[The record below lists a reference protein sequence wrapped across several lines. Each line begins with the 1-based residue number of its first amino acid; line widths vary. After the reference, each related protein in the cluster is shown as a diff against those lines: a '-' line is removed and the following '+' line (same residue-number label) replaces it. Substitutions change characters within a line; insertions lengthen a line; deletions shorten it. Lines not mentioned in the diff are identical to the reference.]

1 MRGKLLFTALAVAI
15 LAVFA
20 SMSLA
25 GAESINH
32 KGRTVYH
39 FNKVEVIK
47 VGDVSGHIVGV
58 AEGSGL
64 NSLDNGE
71 VAAYSNKITFDY
83 VDGSGTFEGYGV
95 NTYEDGSVTVVKAQ
109 GTTTALPGGK
119 VSLFKGTYSFLKGT
133 GRFEGIKGSGSLTGK
148 RIVPIGAGAEC
159 FMDTTETYTLP
170 TR

>member
-1 MRGKLLFTALAVAI
+1 MRAKLWFVMVAVAI
-15 LAVFA
+15 LGLFMAV
-20 SMSLA
+20 SLA
-25 GAESINH
+25 GAETI

-39 FNKVEVIK
+39 FNKVEVVK
-47 VGDVSGHIVGV
+47 VGDAPGHIVGV

-71 VAAYSNKITFDY
+71 VAAYSNKITIDY

-95 NTYEDGSVTVVKAQ
+95 NSYEDGSVTVVKVQ

-119 VSLFKGTYSFLKGT
+119 VSLFKGTYSFVKGT
-133 GRFEGIKGSGSLTGK
+133 VRFEGIKGSGSLTGK
-148 RIVPIGAGAEC
+148 RVVPIGAGAEC
-159 FMDTTETYTLP
+159 YMDTTETYTLP

>member
-1 MRGKLLFTALAVAI
+1 MRAKLWFVMVAVAI
-15 LAVFA
+15 LGLFMAV
-20 SMSLA
+20 SLA
-25 GAESINH
+25 GAETI

-39 FNKVEVIK
+39 FNKVEVVK
-47 VGDVSGHIVGV
+47 VGDAPGHIVGV

-83 VDGSGTFEGYGV
+83 IDGSGTFEGYGL
-95 NTYEDGSVTVVKAQ
+95 NTYEDGSVTVAKAQ
-109 GTTTALPGGK
+109 GTTKALPGGK
-119 VSLFKGTYSFLKGT
+119 VSLFEGTYFFLKGT

-159 FMDTTETYTLP
+159 YMDTTETYTLP
-170 TR
+170 AR